1 MQLGR
6 QNGKSF
12 LNGILAAYYGN
23 FEKYVTMDGEVVAT
37 KVYSKVE
44 EKFTDEIKRR
54 R

>member
-1 MQLGR
+1 MDAIMTGTTV
-6 QNGKSF
+6 
-12 LNGILAAYYGN
+12 YV
-23 FEKYVTMDGEVVAT
+23 YVTMDGEVVAT